1 MGRRIKEREGGKI
14 EMVDVSFLGRLLL
27 LPYVQH
33 TRAQKKLY
41 RTRMSVFCM
50 ENKKSSTEMLVG
62 GGKKQPPP
70 FGSFFL
76 LQWNCPAVGIVL
88 VSVARRLLVRF
99 VLMGW
104 HTHSADAENQPTN
117 PVRTHLQQGRCFVYW
132 EKLLRLLLWYL
143 FFHREFVCVC
153 VRKDVNIYLFRSGVC
168 VCASVR
174 GGRRRLGCNHKLS
187 ATVKD
192 HLGRRLIDLLLLLF
206 SSWKTVCVYV
216 YVWAA
221 FGIDWHCPKSNKV
234 QPRVRDTTRL
244 LLHCVYIFT
253 PFLFIDLWSCFLFIP
268 K

>member
-1 MGRRIKEREGGKI
+1 MEQKNPAPKCWWGGR
-14 EMVDVSFLGRLLL
+14 
-27 LPYVQH
+27 
-33 TRAQKKLY
+33 
-41 RTRMSVFCM
+41 
-50 ENKKSSTEMLVG
+50 
-62 GGKKQPPP
+62 KKQPPP

-76 LQWNCPAVGIVL
+76 LQWNCPAVGIVV

-117 PVRTHLQQGRCFVYW
+117 PVRTHTHLQQGRCCVYW

-153 VRKDVNIYLFRSGVC
+153 VRMWIYIYLDQACVC
-168 VCASVR
+168 VCVCLE
-174 GGRRRLGCNHKLS
+174 GRRRLGCNHKLS

-216 YVWAA
+216 YVSR
-221 FGIDWHCPKSNKV
+221 FWHWLTLS
-234 QPRVRDTTRL
+234 Q
-244 LLHCVYIFT
+244 IQ
-253 PFLFIDLWSCFLFIP
+253 
-268 K
+268 